1 MFSYFFSSARDIR
14 AHAERRHRAARGR
27 LSICKPTGRPAPRR
41 CAARSPG
48 YRPLCSALNYEYVPL
63 PAAFTVGTRRAY
75 GSYWNRAAGHRGARR
90 MDEPT
95 QPEIRQLMAH
105 VVVNVVTRRN
115 AQSGRSAQEHPAAVL
130 RCLVPAPWTTG

>member
-27 LSICKPTGRPAPRR
+27 PQHLQAHRA
-41 CAARSPG
+41 
-48 YRPLCSALNYEYVPL
+48 LCSALNYEYVPL
-63 PAAFTVGTRRAY
+63 PAAFTVGTRRAH

-95 QPEIRQLMAH
+95 QPQIRQLMAH
-105 VVVNVVTRRN
+105 VVVNVVARRN
-115 AQSGRSAQEHPAAVL
+115 AQGGHSAQEHPAAVL